1 MIDIGDINIDDLVMD
16 IDQIIDQASSIVPTF
31 TPKADIIEVNF
42 ETEKETYVE
51 DEDIQNTLN
60 IIKDL
65 AGQDIDQNT
74 VSYSS
79 EEGDPQVIADSQFF
93 GIQFNANSTL
103 MDDSDEVKL
112 VKVAEKL
119 VRKSFEYSHYLGY
132 LKNDLGMTMCSV
144 MPQVNA
150 EFASLEMHHYPF
162 TLFELCLIVLKKQQ
176 VNDEDI
182 TSFSIADEVLEL
194 HYQHRV
200 GLVPLSKTVH
210 DLVHAGK
217 IFIRL
222 QQVFGDILSFT
233 KEYKDYIPEDTIV
246 QLFKIIELSKKN
258 ASMLESK
265 NMLQLKTFAGDQY
278 DQQLTSTKVDM
289 YSSVVMKSESRD

>member
-1 MIDIGDINIDDLVMD
+1 MDIGDINIDDLTMD
-16 IDQIIDQASSIVPTF
+16 IDQIIEHASSIIPTF
-31 TPKADIIEVNF
+31 VAIDDCIKVNF
-42 ETEKETYVE
+42 ETEEE
-51 DEDIQNTLN
+51 AHIENIDIQNTMET
-60 IIKDL
+60 IKDL

-74 VSYSS
+74 ISYSS
-79 EEGDPQVIADSQFF
+79 EDGDPQIVADNQFF

-132 LKNDLGMTMCSV
+132 LKNDLGMTICSV
-144 MPQVNA
+144 MPQVNS
-150 EFASLEMHHYPF
+150 EVASLEMHHYPF

-176 VNDEDI
+176 AKDEDI

-222 QQVFGDILSFT
+222 QQAFGDILSFT
-233 KEYKDYIPEDTIV
+233 REYKDYIPEDTII

-258 ASMLESK
+258 ASILDSK
-265 NMLQLKTFAGDQY
+265 NMLQLKSFAGDQY
-278 DQQLTSTKVDM
+278 EQDLTSAKIDM
-289 YSSVVMKSESRD
+289 YSTVVMKSESRD